1 MCQVLLDIIDIC
13 FFPQID
19 FPPRWLW
26 ATYLNRGLQKNGD
39 MELLSMYDG
48 WDEKKVTG
56 QCLVLSDEEI
66 CQLFNVVLGD
76 HV

>member
-1 MCQVLLDIIDIC
+1 
-13 FFPQID
+13 
-19 FPPRWLW
+19 
-26 ATYLNRGLQKNGD
+26 
-39 MELLSMYDG
+39 MYDG
-48 WDEKKVTG
+48 WDEKKVTD